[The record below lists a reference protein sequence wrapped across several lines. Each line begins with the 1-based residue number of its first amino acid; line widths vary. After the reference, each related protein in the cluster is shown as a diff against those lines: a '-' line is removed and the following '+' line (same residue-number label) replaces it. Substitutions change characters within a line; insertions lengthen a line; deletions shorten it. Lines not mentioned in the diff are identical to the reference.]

1 MEKTT
6 KSYVSYFFL
15 GIEWQ
20 DKEIQERDPE
30 SVNSIVDLNDV
41 ASFYF
46 YDQTF
51 TKKGEEIHTGER
63 ENVSKLIYVGKRLTI
78 EEAIG
83 LSEGYIRE
91 YLEQLIKS
99 NRGVVSICQ
108 TNRGLYEMYEE
119 DITLDEYILN
129 KNNSKK
135 I

>member
-6 KSYVSYFFL
+6 KTYVSYFFL
-15 GIEWQ
+15 GRQWQ
-20 DKEIQERDPE
+20 DEEIQEKDPE
-30 SVNSIVDLNDV
+30 LVNSIVNLNDID
-41 ASFYF
+41 SFYF

-51 TKKGEEIHTGER
+51 TKKGEEIHAGEK
-63 ENVSKLIYVGKRLTI
+63 ENISNLIYVGERLTI

-83 LSEGYIRE
+83 LSEGYVRE

-99 NRGVVSICQ
+99 HKGVVSVCQ
-108 TNRGLYEMYEE
+108 TNRGLYEMYED
-119 DITLDEYILN
+119 DITLDEYISN